1 MMQLQD
7 AVTAAGS
14 VDDTGAAAAT
24 SFISE
29 TRSSS
34 ILEVEASRSTADADA
49 DTLTETLAEN
59 AEASLDESGSG
70 PASVSVTTG
79 IEGEP
84 VVDVGAEV
92 GSHSSPDCEASVDGI
107 GTGVLA
113 GVGTRTKRLWA
124 TGVMGA
130 EVVPAGTA
138 RRAPLS
144 SRGEVGRI
152 GVLPGRLP
160 AAAAAAKAAV
170 KWVLGS
176 VP

>member
-1 MMQLQD
+1 MQLQD
-7 AVTAAGS
+7 AATAAGS

-29 TRSSS
+29 TRLSS

-84 VVDVGAEV
+84 VVDVGAEA
-92 GSHSSPDCEASVDGI
+92 PDCEASVDGM